1 MQKYFIIPFLFFFCT
16 LTLIAKAKGDNPD
29 AVLHGYVTDAV
40 TKKPV
45 SGVVVFVSAPGIS
58 VSKEVTTNEEGYYS
72 FEQLPAKQVDL
83 RFGKKGYK
91 IFKRVNIPVKEK
103 ASVKISVE
111 FLPEV
116 DDSDTGQSDFPLLRL
131 LQME

>member
-1 MQKYFIIPFLFFFCT
+1 MQKYSIIPFLFFFCT
-16 LTLIAKAKGDNPD
+16 LTLIAKAKGGNPD
-29 AVLHGYVTDAV
+29 AILHGYVTDAV

-45 SGVVVFVSAPGIS
+45 SGVLVFVTAPGIS
-58 VSKEVTTNEEGYYS
+58 IKEVTTNEDGYYS

-91 IFKRVNIPVKEK
+91 SFKRVNIPVKEK
-103 ASVKISVE
+103 ESVKISVE

-116 DDSDTGQSDFPLLRL
+116 TDSSSAQSDFPLLRL